1 MIRKK
6 IYLHANE
13 RCTLCLA
20 DDELLSLR
28 RERFRRVLSRLL
40 PNRRR
45 NRRVA

>member
-6 IYLHANE
+6 VYLHANE
-13 RCTLCLA
+13 RCFTCLT

-28 RERFRRVLSRLL
+28 RERFRRVLSRLF

-45 NRRVA
+45 GR